1 MDNNNLNEEK
11 NENNISD
18 DYKDSYEY
26 FKLKTVHD
34 LMKNDFE
41 YAEYLFKLRDEK
53 SNNFLNISILV
64 LTIEVSF
71 LAAGISKFLSD
82 TSVLTNNKIIF
93 LIIYFINILFNLA
106 SIYYLYHAYS
116 LSKYKRSL
124 DAKTIYEYYF
134 GDENGEVK
142 EVDKILNQSM
152 TSMHDA
158 IEFNY
163 KQLDNKTEK
172 LKIGCT
178 LLLLSIIFLVF
189 SVSYY
194 LIIMVR

>member
-11 NENNISD
+11 NENNLPD
-18 DYKDSYEY
+18 DYKESYDY

-34 LMKNDFE
+34 LMKSDFE
-41 YAEYLFKLRDEK
+41 YAEYMFKLRDEK
-53 SNNFLNISILV
+53 SNNFLNMSILV

-71 LAAGISKFLSD
+71 LASGISNFLSD
-82 TSVLTNNKIIF
+82 TNVLINNKIIF

-106 SIYYLYHAYS
+106 AIYYLYQAYF
-116 LSKYKRSL
+116 LGKYKRSL

-134 GDENGEVK
+134 GDKNDEVK
-142 EVDKILNQSM
+142 EVDKMLNQSI
-152 TSMHDA
+152 TSMRDA
-158 IEFNY
+158 TEFNY
-163 KQLDNKTEK
+163 EELDNKTEN

-178 LLLLSIIFLVF
+178 LLLVSILFLVF

-194 LIIMVR
+194 LIILVI